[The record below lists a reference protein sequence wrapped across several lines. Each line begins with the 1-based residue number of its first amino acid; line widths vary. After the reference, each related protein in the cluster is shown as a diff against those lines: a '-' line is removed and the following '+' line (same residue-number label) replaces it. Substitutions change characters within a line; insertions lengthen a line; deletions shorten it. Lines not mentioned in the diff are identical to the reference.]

1 MYRVKQGLGSQRGR
15 VELFRQVLAIWA
27 DLLAKPKIAF
37 LPMDK
42 GMEKQIDP
50 EQSAK
55 QGSNRANALV
65 FISHDSRDA
74 EIAEAFSRLISS
86 VSAGVLKSFRSSDK
100 KGTQGIEYGIEW
112 YPEIMKKLD
121 AASDVV
127 CLLTPHSINRP
138 WILFEAGVAKGKLN
152 TPVQGI
158 ALGVPLSAAASGPF
172 AQFQN
177 LDDGVDSLTGLVIQL
192 VGRIP
197 EAEPDHD
204 VVRNQVETFKQTVQQ
219 LLEKQR
225 LPHSQNSDDKQ
236 DETSVAK
243 IFEEIKVMFQDL
255 PGRIELKVDPESS
268 MNRKRMR
275 RMHPKFMSE
284 MLHLTGN
291 DLDGNLGALIIG
303 SFFKEDIPW
312 LYEVG
317 VEVYRKLES
326 GHPDAHD
333 ALRRFIKLIDRMT
346 NRPML
351 WEMQERSKEKHFEME
366 EMMMFSHHLLERL
379 VARAAKANPALN
391 ADAGGKAARAG

>member
-1 MYRVKQGLGSQRGR
+1 
-15 VELFRQVLAIWA
+15 
-27 DLLAKPKIAF
+27 
-37 LPMDK
+37 MDK
-42 GMEKQIDP
+42 QNDLQQP
-50 EQSAK
+50 AEQS
-55 QGSNRANALV
+55 SRRANALV

-100 KGTQGIEYGIEW
+100 KGNQGIEYGIEW
-112 YPEIMKKLD
+112 YPEIMKKLE

-177 LDDGVDSLTGLVIQL
+177 LDDEVDSLTRLVIQL

-197 EAEPDHD
+197 GAEPDRD
-204 VVRNQVETFKQTVQQ
+204 VVKMQVETFKQKVQP

-225 LPHSQNSDDKQ
+225 LTQDMSSDEKQ

-255 PGRIELKVDPESS
+255 PGRIERRVDPESS
-268 MNRKRMR
+268 MHRKRIR
-275 RMHPKFMSE
+275 QMHPKLIDE
-284 MLHLTGN
+284 VLHMTGKELG
-291 DLDGNLGALIIG
+291 DNLSPLIIG
-303 SFFKEDIPW
+303 SFFKEDFPW

-317 VEVYRKLES
+317 VEAYRKLES
-326 GHPDAHD
+326 GHPDSAD
-333 ALRRFIKLIDRMT
+333 ALRRFVKLIDRIARHPIM
-346 NRPML
+346 
-351 WEMQERSKEKHFEME
+351 WEMQERSKERRFEME
-366 EMMMFSHHLLERL
+366 EMMMFSHHILERI
-379 VARAAKANPALN
+379 VARTEKANTALN
-391 ADAGGKAARAG
+391 TDIGDKSTRAD